1 MRRVA
6 LLCALVVG
14 VGTSGATAQ
23 ELPVNAFGSLGMYPK
38 RLSCADLPTY
48 SEPRPAHRLASAHEG
63 DAKLRRAFATPDTL
77 MIPGGTSV
85 GLQVGQQ
92 FFVRRL
98 LLSPSREK
106 PSVETPGTVHTAGW
120 VTVIGAD
127 NFAALARIDHACDG
141 FMKGDY
147 LEPFTASAMPS
158 AVAAPGEPTF
168 DDMGRLLFGN
178 DGRRSFA
185 NGDLIVINRGSTHG
199 VTAGARLSVYR
210 DVKSGGP
217 LVPVG
222 QAIVLTVGADT
233 ATVIADRVR
242 DGLSAGDWVGLQK

>member
-6 LLCALVVG
+6 LLCALMVG
-14 VGTSGATAQ
+14 VANGAIAQ
-23 ELPVNAFGSLGMYPK
+23 TLPANAFGTLGMYPK
-38 RLSCADLPTY
+38 RLSCSDLPTF
-48 SEPRPAHRLASAHEG
+48 SEPRPTHRLAAAHEG
-63 DAKLRRAFATPDTL
+63 DGKLRRQFAAPDTL
-77 MIPGGTSV
+77 MIPGGTTA

-98 LLSPSREK
+98 LMSPTHEK
-106 PSVETPGTVHTAGW
+106 PSAKAPGTVHTAGW
-120 VTVIGAD
+120 VTIVGAD
-127 NFAALARIDHACDG
+127 SFAALARIDHACDG
-141 FMKGDY
+141 FLKGDY
-147 LEPFTASAMPS
+147 LEPFTAAAMPA
-158 AVAAPGEPTF
+158 AVAAPGDASF

-199 VTAGARLSVYR
+199 ITAGSRLGVFR

-222 QAIVLTVGADT
+222 QAIVLTVGEDT

-242 DGLSAGDWVGLQK
+242 DSLTAGDWVGVQK